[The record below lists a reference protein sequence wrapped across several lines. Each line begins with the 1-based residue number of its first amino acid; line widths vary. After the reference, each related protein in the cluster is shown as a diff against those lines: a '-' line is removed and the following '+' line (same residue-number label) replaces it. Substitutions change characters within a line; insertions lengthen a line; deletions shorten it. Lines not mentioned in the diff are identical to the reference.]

1 MVSTMIDNLIY
12 LQVACNVV
20 ACAKGKQKL
29 AVLQAVCKD
38 PYTTRGLMLLLDART
53 PFGIRDKSL
62 HRQVKAAANH
72 EYEDLLD
79 MCEDLAGK
87 NGISDVDIANVQ
99 QFLSRIEE
107 PELRIF
113 ADQFVT
119 KSLALGVAASTFNKA
134 IGYNA
139 LGQTECML
147 AKKYFEHTKKVEGK
161 EFTITEKLDGIRAIA
176 SVVDGEV
183 FINSR
188 QGVPIQGLVEV
199 ESDLLRLY
207 RQLKERNF
215 TLDGEL
221 IIDNRDDY
229 LSKEQYKRTT
239 MIVRKDGEKHGVTYH
254 VFDCMGYLWGTHDIS
269 CESYSERR
277 RFLQEWCFC
286 NADKFTHLHLVPVLY
301 SGTDTK
307 QILQELDI
315 QRKLGHEGV
324 MVNLNDEPYEIGR
337 SSAIFK
343 VKVMQDC
350 DLKIVGMEEG
360 SGRLHGTLGN
370 LLVDYKGT
378 TVGVGTG
385 FTDEDRMVFWNNQQK
400 FIGRVVTIQYFEETC
415 DAKGVPSIRFPVY
428 KELREEGKEVSYS

>member
-1 MVSTMIDNLIY
+1 MIDNLIK
-12 LQVACNVV
+12 LQVACNFV
-20 ACAKGKQKL
+20 AHAKGKQKL

-53 PFGIRDKSL
+53 PFGVRDKSL
-62 HRQVKAAANH
+62 HRQVKAAANQK
-72 EYEDLLD
+72 YDDLLD
-79 MCEDLAGK
+79 MCEDLARK
-87 NGISDVDIANVQ
+87 TGISDVDIANIQ
-99 QFLSRIEE
+99 DFLSRIEE
-107 PELRIF
+107 PTLRIF

-147 AKKYFEHTKKVEGK
+147 AKKYFEHIKKVEGK
-161 EFTITEKLDGIRAIA
+161 EFTVTEKLDGIRAIA
-176 SVVDGEV
+176 SVVNGEV
-183 FINSR
+183 YINSR
-188 QGVPIQGLVEV
+188 QGVPIQGLIEV
-199 ESDLLRLY
+199 ENDLLRLY

-221 IIDNRDDY
+221 IIDNRENY
-229 LSKEQYKRTT
+229 PSKEQYKRTT
-239 MIVRKDGEKHGVTYH
+239 MIVRKDGEKRGVTYH
-254 VFDCMGYLWGTHDIS
+254 VFDCIGYLWGIHDIAW
-269 CESYSERR
+269 EPYFERR
-277 RFLQEWCFC
+277 RFLQEYCFN
-286 NADKFTHLHLVPVLY
+286 NAEKFAHLHLVPVLY
-301 SGTDTK
+301 TGTDTN

-324 MVNLNDEPYEIGR
+324 MVNLNDAPYEVGR
-337 SSAIFK
+337 SNAIFK

-360 SGRLHGTLGN
+360 SGRLQGTLGH
-370 LLVDYKGT
+370 LIVDYKGT
-378 TVGVGTG
+378 KVGVGTG
-385 FTDEDRMVFWNNQQK
+385 LTDEDRAMFWENQQQ

-415 DAKGVPSIRFPVY
+415 DAKGVASIRFPVY

>member
-1 MVSTMIDNLIY
+1 MGDPMTEELIC
-12 LQVACNVV
+12 LHVACNVV
-20 ACAKGKQKL
+20 SAAKGKQKL
-29 AVLQAVCKD
+29 AALKIVCEN
-38 PYTTRGLMLLLDART
+38 PYTMRGLMLLLDTRT
-53 PFGIRDKSL
+53 PFGIRSKSL
-62 HRQVKAAANH
+62 HRKVKAAPDR
-72 EYEDLLD
+72 EYDDLLD

-87 NGISDVDIANVQ
+87 TDISDVDIANVQ
-99 QFLSRIEE
+99 YFLYRIEE
-107 PELRIF
+107 PTLRIF

-119 KSLALGVAASTFNKA
+119 KSLPLGVAASTFNKA
-134 IGYNA
+134 VGYNA
-139 LGQTECML
+139 LGQAECML

-161 EFTITEKLDGIRAIA
+161 AFTVTEKLDGIRAIA
-176 SVVDGEV
+176 SVVNGEV

-229 LSKEQYKRTT
+229 PSKEQYKRTT
-239 MIVRKDGEKHGVTYH
+239 MIVRKDGEKHGITYH

-360 SGRLHGTLGN
+360 AGRLHGTLGN

-385 FTDEDRMVFWNNQQK
+385 FTDEDRTVFWNNKQE

-428 KELREEGKEVSYS
+428 KELREKGKEVSYS